1 MKTLLNSMSQFN
13 GIVQG
18 IVSSACVLVLFGC
31 GASTVTPTRYAAYNL
46 PKPDRVLVYDFA
58 VTPEEVDLDR
68 GLGPTVMR
76 EVTSGSQTQE
86 EIQLGHA
93 VAKALT
99 ESLVEDLRQQGINA
113 YRAVDAAPPGPTTAS
128 VKGRFMRI
136 DQGDRSMRTIIGF
149 GLGASQ
155 VRTHVQIY
163 QGGGPE
169 MRLVAEGDTS
179 TQSNLKPGLGPM
191 LGLGAVTGGLAVA
204 GAVGGT
210 TTIANEAVFATVQND
225 AKRTAKE
232 IAQRIGNYYRRQGW
246 IY

>member
-113 YRAVDAAPPGPTTAS
+113 YRAVDARPLE
-128 VKGRFMRI
+128 
-136 DQGDRSMRTIIGF
+136 D
-149 GLGASQ
+149 
-155 VRTHVQIY
+155 
-163 QGGGPE
+163 
-169 MRLVAEGDTS
+169 LVATRAFLDHREPKT
-179 TQSNLKPGLGPM
+179 
-191 LGLGAVTGGLAVA
+191 
-204 GAVGGT
+204 
-210 TTIANEAVFATVQND
+210 
-225 AKRTAKE
+225 
-232 IAQRIGNYYRRQGW
+232 RR
-246 IY
+246 